1 MSELESIV
9 RPFQSGNVTPAQT
22 YFVPGQI
29 GVPNVIL
36 RLGRSGAG
44 KTLTGSYN
52 QTATFYMTKYETERK
67 QPFRGAHHSQFIGK
81 FGQGIIGAPFG
92 ESVPG

>member
-1 MSELESIV
+1 MSEFESLV
-9 RPFQSGNVTPAQT
+9 RPFQTNDITPAQT
-22 YFVPGQI
+22 YYEAGQI

-36 RLGRSGAG
+36 RLGRSGSG

-52 QTATFYMTKYETERK
+52 QNATFYMTKYETERK
-67 QPFRGAHHSQFIGK
+67 AKFKGQHHSQFVGK
-81 FGQGIIGAPFG
+81 FGQGIIGQPFG